1 MKIVPQKALKQKSL
15 VVTDQALM
23 LGFFG
28 RDGVIRTL
36 DPLHPIQVIT
46 RPSRFKQIQSTPA
59 KPLILLAYS

>member
-1 MKIVPQKALKQKSL
+1 MKKVPQKSLKQKSL
-15 VVTDQALM
+15 VITDQALM

-36 DPLHPIQVIT
+36 DPLHPIQVRTIST
-46 RPSRFKQIQSTPA
+46 VSNKIQRQLV